1 MKGKATLS
9 LLALAAVVLAAGMA
23 GAQMPKPEDVV
34 TVRVEPL
41 AVKGKAGDAL
51 AATVLATVK
60 DGFHVNSNQPT
71 LEYLIPTRVELP
83 ALSLFDLEK
92 AEYPEGE
99 LKAFG
104 FAPDEKLSVYEG
116 VVRVPVRLRAKDGVP
131 AGAHDLR
138 LIFHYQACNDRLCL
152 RPAKHEV
159 ALKVL
164 LR

>member
-1 MKGKATLS
+1 MKKKVKLP
-9 LLALAAVVLAAGMA
+9 LLALTAVFLAAGLA

-41 AVKGKAGDAL
+41 AVKGKPGDVL
-51 AATVLATVK
+51 VVTILATVN
-60 DGFHVNSNQPT
+60 DGFHVNSNKPT

-83 ALSLFDLEK
+83 ALSLFDLERV
-92 AEYPEGE
+92 EYPEGE

-116 VVRVPVRLRAKDGVP
+116 VVRVPVRLRVKDGVP

-152 RPAKHEV
+152 RPAQHEATV
-159 ALKVL
+159 KVKL
-164 LR
+164 E

>member
-1 MKGKATLS
+1 VKKKVKLP
-9 LLALAAVVLAAGMA
+9 LLALAAVFLAAGLA

-41 AVKGKAGDAL
+41 ALKGKPGDAL
-51 AATVLATVK
+51 VVTLLATVK

-71 LEYLIPTRVELP
+71 LEYLIPTRVALP
-83 ALSLFDLEK
+83 ALSLFELEE

-116 VVRVPVRLRAKDGVP
+116 VVRVPVQFRAKDGVP

-164 LR
+164 LQ